1 MTEATELACIYTYIK
16 TNEELLLVC
25 LVFVTCN
32 KRSYQICGKLCIIY
46 TTFLYNQKGN
56 RYVNSVWLGSS
67 KKYEQG
73 LSTPSMSGMHSI
85 IK

>member
-46 TTFLYNQKGN
+46 PLQPKRKQVCEF
-56 RYVNSVWLGSS
+56 
-67 KKYEQG
+67 
-73 LSTPSMSGMHSI
+73 GMARFFKEI
-85 IK
+85 RAGA